1 MGTETTVVF
10 ADLAGSARIFEAMGN
25 ARATATV
32 THLIQMLGNQCEAHG
47 GRVVKTLGD
56 GIFAIFPHSL
66 DAVAAVIELQRGH
79 QKRVVTWPVSLR
91 MELQIGVARG
101 EVVEVDGDFY
111 GDAVNLASRLSGMAG
126 SGQIWAAERVVQ
138 DLPEGDFRHRS
149 LGPVTIRGKHEMPVV
164 YRVYWHEDYFS
175 PFLTIPADLP
185 LQVASDLPVSQIEL
199 ARSGVRSRFKAQ
211 EMPIHLGRVNEAH
224 FIISDP
230 RVSRLHARLH
240 LRQGSFVL
248 TDISSYGTWVRFHG
262 NGEVSQ
268 ELALRR
274 EECLLH
280 GEGEISFGAP
290 LSESSSPTITFK
302 TWSGNALPA
311 PQNQ

>member
-66 DAVAAVIELQRGH
+66 DAVAAVIALQRGH
-79 QKRVVTWPVSLR
+79 QKRVVTWPVPLR

-111 GDAVNLASRLSGMAG
+111 GDAVNLASRLSDMAG
-126 SGQIWAAERVVQ
+126 SGQIWAAEAVVQ

-149 LGPVTIRGKHEMPVV
+149 LGPITIRGKHEMPVV

-175 PFLTIPADLP
+175 PFLTIPSEMP
-185 LQVASDLPVSQIEL
+185 LQGLPDPAVGQIEL
-199 ARSGVRSRFKAQ
+199 ARFDVRSTFNAQ

-274 EECLLH
+274 EECVLH

-302 TWSGNALPA
+302 TSGGSALPVL
-311 PQNQ
+311 QNQ

>member
-66 DAVAAVIELQRGH
+66 DAVAAVIQLQRGH
-79 QKRVVTWPVSLR
+79 RKRVVTWTVPLR

-111 GDAVNLASRLSGMAG
+111 GDAVNLASRLSDMAG
-126 SGQIWAAERVVQ
+126 SGQIWAAEGVVQ

-149 LGPVTIRGKHEMPVV
+149 LGPITIRGKHEMPVV

-175 PFLTIPADLP
+175 PFLTIPAELP
-185 LQVASDLPVSQIEL
+185 LQVASDSAIGQIEF
-199 ARSGVRSRFKAQ
+199 ARLGVRSTFNAQ

-302 TWSGNALPA
+302 TWGGNALPA
-311 PQNQ
+311 LRNQ

>member
-10 ADLAGSARIFEAMGN
+10 ADLAGSSRIFEAMGN

-126 SGQIWAAERVVQ
+126 SGQIWAAESVVQ

-199 ARSGVRSRFKAQ
+199 ARLGVRSRFKAQ
-211 EMPIHLGRVNEAH
+211 EMPIHLGRVKEAQ

-274 EECLLH
+274 EECVLH

>member
-66 DAVAAVIELQRGH
+66 DAVAAVIQLQRGH
-79 QKRVVTWPVSLR
+79 QKRVVTWPVPLR

-111 GDAVNLASRLSGMAG
+111 GDAVNLASRLSDMAG
-126 SGQIWAAERVVQ
+126 SGQIWAAEGVVQ

-149 LGPVTIRGKHEMPVV
+149 LGPITIRGKHEMPVV

-175 PFLTIPADLP
+175 PFLTIPAELP
-185 LQVASDLPVSQIEL
+185 LQVAPDSAIGQIEF
-199 ARSGVRSRFKAQ
+199 ARLGVRSTFNAQ

-302 TWSGNALPA
+302 TWGGNALPA
-311 PQNQ
+311 LRNQ

>member
-66 DAVAAVIELQRGH
+66 DAVAAVIQLQRGH
-79 QKRVVTWPVSLR
+79 QKRVVTWPVPLR

-111 GDAVNLASRLSGMAG
+111 GDAVNLASRLSDMAG
-126 SGQIWAAERVVQ
+126 SGQIWAAEGVVQ

-149 LGPVTIRGKHEMPVV
+149 LGPITIRGKYEMPVV

-175 PFLTIPADLP
+175 PFLTIPAELP
-185 LQVASDLPVSQIEL
+185 LQVASDSAIGQIEF
-199 ARSGVRSRFKAQ
+199 ARLGVRSTFNAQ

-302 TWSGNALPA
+302 TWGGNALPA
-311 PQNQ
+311 LRNQ

>member
-66 DAVAAVIELQRGH
+66 DAVAAVIQLQRGH
-79 QKRVVTWPVSLR
+79 QKRVVTWPVPLR

-111 GDAVNLASRLSGMAG
+111 GDAVNLASRLSDMAG
-126 SGQIWAAERVVQ
+126 SGQIWAAEGVVQ

-149 LGPVTIRGKHEMPVV
+149 LGPITIRGKHEMPVV

-175 PFLTIPADLP
+175 PFLTIPAELP
-185 LQVASDLPVSQIEL
+185 LQVASDSAIGQIEF
-199 ARSGVRSRFKAQ
+199 ARLGVRSTFNAQ

-302 TWSGNALPA
+302 TWGGNALPA
-311 PQNQ
+311 LRNQ